1 MKNNKSENQL
11 LVREVFSKFLDSKSH
26 RKTPERFSILKE
38 IYDSNDH
45 FPQWFDKKVGYKF
58 SKFYCYLIS

>member
-1 MKNNKSENQL
+1 MTETLKNNQE
-11 LVREVFSKFLDSKSH
+11 LVKEVFSKFLDSKSH

-45 FPQWFDKKVGYKF
+45 FDIDT
-58 SKFYCYLIS
+58 LHI

>member
-26 RKTPERFSILKE
+26 RKTPERFAILNE
-38 IYDSNDH
+38 IYDLD
-45 FPQWFDKKVGYKF
+45 
-58 SKFYCYLIS
+58 